1 MLKSLKKINFFL
13 KKKKEIYLIESIDD
27 KAFVEDSLL
36 NEKLIGIDTEFNW
49 RKTYFPE
56 LSLLQISTES
66 QILLIDY
73 LKFKSLSFLKKILE
87 SNQRLIIVH
96 SSRSDATVLSTNLKI
111 KLKNTFDIQLAEKE
125 INGGFIKNYGS
136 IVSTY
141 SGYELDKSET
151 NSNWLKRPLKGKQL
165 EYAANDVNFLI
176 PIYKKQ
182 IKKLKRRDQV
192 KKVMLDS
199 RKEVE
204 KGNQELHISR
214 LKKLKRASNDEKDIF
229 IWREKQASIKNLPPS
244 FIFEDKFLKQITKEV
259 KKNKSQEVIKF
270 FKDSSSINDFLQH
283 IEL

>member
-36 NEKLIGIDTEFNW
+36 DEKLIGIDTEFNW

-56 LSLLQISTES
+56 LSLLQVSTES
-66 QILLIDY
+66 RILLIDY

-87 SNQRLIIVH
+87 SNQRLIIMH

-136 IVSTY
+136 IVLNY
-141 SGYELDKSET
+141 SGYKLDKSET
-151 NSNWLKRPLKGKQL
+151 NSNWLKRPLKSKQL

-259 KKNKSQEVIKF
+259 KKNKSQEIIKF

>member
-36 NEKLIGIDTEFNW
+36 DEKLIGIDTEFNW

-56 LSLLQISTES
+56 LSLLQVSTES
-66 QILLIDY
+66 RILLIDY

-87 SNQRLIIVH
+87 SNQRLIIMH

-125 INGGFIKNYGS
+125 INGGFVKNYGS
-136 IVSTY
+136 IVLNY
-141 SGYELDKSET
+141 SGYKLDKSET
-151 NSNWLKRPLKGKQL
+151 NSNWLKRPLKSKQL

-259 KKNKSQEVIKF
+259 KKNKSQEIIKF

>member
-36 NEKLIGIDTEFNW
+36 DEKLIGIDTEFNW

-56 LSLLQISTES
+56 LSLLQVSTES
-66 QILLIDY
+66 RILLIDY

-87 SNQRLIIVH
+87 SNQRLIIMH

-136 IVSTY
+136 IVLNY
-141 SGYELDKSET
+141 SGYKLDKSET

-259 KKNKSQEVIKF
+259 KKNKSQEIIKF

-283 IEL
+283 IKL

>member
-141 SGYELDKSET
+141 SGYKLDKSET

-182 IKKLKRRDQV
+182 IKKLKKRDKV

-214 LKKLKRASNDEKDIF
+214 LKKLKRASNDERDIF
-229 IWREKQASIKNLPPS
+229 IWRERQASIKNLPPS

-259 KKNKSQEVIKF
+259 RKKKSQEIIKF

-283 IEL
+283 IKL

>member
-87 SNQRLIIVH
+87 SNQRLIIAH

-182 IKKLKRRDQV
+182 IKKLKKRDKV

-214 LKKLKRASNDEKDIF
+214 LKKLKRASNDERDIF
-229 IWREKQASIKNLPPS
+229 IWRERQASIKNLPPS

-259 KKNKSQEVIKF
+259 RKKKSQEIIKF

-283 IEL
+283 IKL

>member
-36 NEKLIGIDTEFNW
+36 KEKLIGIDTEFNW

-182 IKKLKRRDQV
+182 IKKLKKRDKV

-214 LKKLKRASNDEKDIF
+214 LKKLKRASNDERDIF
-229 IWREKQASIKNLPPS
+229 IWRERQASIKNLPPS

-259 KKNKSQEVIKF
+259 RKKKSQEIIKF

-283 IEL
+283 IKL